1 MFMKKHINLRKIL
14 KYLFFTDLIL
24 LFLSEL
30 IVICFIIYGDI
41 NLGHLPKYGDTEL
54 ISKNNFDRQFIT
66 FGIITMIYCFI
77 ISIVLFIVNILI
89 NRFSRKEII
98 LFSIVIIVY
107 LLVTFSPSFEW
118 ILD

>member
-1 MFMKKHINLRKIL
+1 MNKYLNSKKII

-30 IVICFIIYGDI
+30 IVICFIIYGYI
-41 NLGHLPKYGDTEL
+41 NLGYLPKYGDTEL
-54 ISKNNFDRQFIT
+54 ISNNNFYRQLIT
-66 FGIITMIYCFI
+66 FGIITMIYCFM

-98 LFSIVIIVY
+98 LFSIVIIIY